1 MVVWRMAE
9 EKTVEKSTEE
19 KPVNAAG
26 KPVEKSSALLSGKPV
41 FILRFLLV
49 FAALGLIAAGV
60 FTGEA
65 RDVFYKATRI
75 CLECIGIG

>member
-1 MVVWRMAE
+1 MRRMAE
-9 EKTVEKSTEE
+9 EKTEVKSTEE
-19 KPVNAAG
+19 KTLNAAG
-26 KPVEKSSALLSGKPV
+26 KPVEKSSELLSGRPV